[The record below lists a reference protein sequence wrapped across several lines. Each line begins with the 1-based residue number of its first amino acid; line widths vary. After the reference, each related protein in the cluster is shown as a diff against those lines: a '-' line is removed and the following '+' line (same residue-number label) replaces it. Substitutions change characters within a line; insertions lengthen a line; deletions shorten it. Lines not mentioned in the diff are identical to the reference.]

1 MNRGA
6 ANINKDLL
14 IFVTRFSAVLMQDS
28 LGQLIEIAAQ
38 RGKMRPKT
46 GYSEELQKIL
56 LWPLRKL
63 RALVVHNP
71 EGVLAQTLCFL
82 EPAARRGVAS

>member
-1 MNRGA
+1 MYRGA

-14 IFVTRFSAVLMQDS
+14 IFVTRFSVALMQDS

-46 GYSEELQKIL
+46 GYSEELRKISCG
-56 LWPLRKL
+56 PFASFGRLRVYPQMT
-63 RALVVHNP
+63 R
-71 EGVLAQTLCFL
+71 
-82 EPAARRGVAS
+82 EPML